1 MEFKSSVVMAYV
13 LYYCKRK
20 PNPIEVTA
28 TKAQRLLYCCYG
40 TVLGKYNERLTDEHP
55 RAWFYAPV
63 FPKALE
69 AMKRN
74 ELTVAMAKEFER
86 ECPADTL
93 SLVNETIDLFGK
105 YTPIQLRNW
114 SSMKGSPYDKA
125 DPLCALD
132 DREIALFFKPYIK
145 VVNTTD
151 E

>member
-1 MEFKSSVVMAYV
+1 MEFKSSVVMAYI

-20 PNPIEVTA
+20 PIEVSKA
-28 TKAQRLLYCCYG
+28 KAQRLLYCCYG
-40 TVLGKYNERLTDEHP
+40 VVLGKSNERLTDEHP

-63 FPKALE
+63 FPKVHE
-69 AMKRN
+69 AIKRN
-74 ELTVAMAKEFER
+74 ELTVGMAREFER

-93 SLVNETIDLFGK
+93 SLINETIDIFGK

-114 SSMKGSPYDKA
+114 ASMKGSPYDKA

-132 DREIALFFKPYIK
+132 DREIATFFKPYIK

>member
-1 MEFKSSVVMAYV
+1 MEFKSSIVMAYII
-13 LYYCKRK
+13 YYCKRK
-20 PNPIEVTA
+20 PIEVSKA
-28 TKAQRLLYCCYG
+28 KAQQLLYCCYG

-55 RAWFYAPV
+55 RAWFYVPV

-105 YTPIQLRNW
+105 YTPNQLRKW

-132 DREIALFFKPYIK
+132 DREIALFYKPYIK
-145 VVNTTD
+145 VVNETN